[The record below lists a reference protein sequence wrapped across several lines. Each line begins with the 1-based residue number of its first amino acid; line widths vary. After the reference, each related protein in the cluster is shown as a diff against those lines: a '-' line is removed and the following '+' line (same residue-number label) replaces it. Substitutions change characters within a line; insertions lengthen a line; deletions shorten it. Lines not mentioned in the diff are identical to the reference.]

1 MRGADAS
8 SNKVTP
14 MTPAY
19 DKPAPPSL
27 ADGHKLPIN
36 RSFFLRQSLQVA
48 DRSFAIRTEPVHV
61 QQTLAKQPHVRLLR
75 VFCWSIIMDGSYI
88 LGVVLTILGGV
99 ALAVQSGVNATLGST
114 TGSKP
119 FASAFSFAM
128 GTAVCLIYLL
138 IDTTGLK
145 HQLPSAAGIACES
158 QLLRR
163 MQQAAATMQCSSPE
177 HAAWLF
183 LPWRGHCTYSS
194 IFGCLYLV
202 LKVCT

>member
-1 MRGADAS
+1 
-8 SNKVTP
+8 
-14 MTPAY
+14 
-19 DKPAPPSL
+19 
-27 ADGHKLPIN
+27 
-36 RSFFLRQSLQVA
+36 
-48 DRSFAIRTEPVHV
+48 
-61 QQTLAKQPHVRLLR
+61 
-75 VFCWSIIMDGSYI
+75 MDGSYI

-128 GTAVCLIYLL
+128 GMAVCLIYLL

-163 MQQAAATMQCSSPE
+163 LQRCSLLAGSSNNAVQLARACGLVVFASAWPLHVQQFCWLLVSCLEGLHMSVALTSAAGWRQARVVMLGF
-177 HAAWLF
+177 HAALQQ
-183 LPWRGHCTYSS
+183 CAS
-194 IFGCLYLV
+194 V
-202 LKVCT
+202 MV